1 MEFWTERRL
10 NAITIFLAIIL
21 VLLAASNFIKVEY
34 YITSPGVAMPLD
46 QVITVEKGTKNAEG
60 AFYLTAVS
68 SRQASVFN
76 YVYIKLMKP
85 RGIEL
90 STKKESLPE
99 NISMDQYVKIMEDMM
114 RESQLFAKYV
124 GLKEMGYQTK
134 ISGHGAEIVE
144 IMETSKAKGI
154 LKSGDVITAVDGK
167 KVQLS
172 TEAVTLIQKHHIG
185 EKVNLHIQREKK
197 SLDVKVPTVELK
209 DNPKKASIGIYIM
222 TYERQYSFPLN
233 IDIATSNIIGPSAGT
248 MFTLEII
255 NQLDPE
261 DLTKGYQIAGT
272 GTIDMDGI
280 VGPID
285 GVEQKV
291 IASERQGAEYFLAP
305 AENYKDAVKA
315 ARTIKVVKMH
325 TVDEALKFLRNLPA
339 QQP

>member
-1 MEFWTERRL
+1 
-10 NAITIFLAIIL
+10 
-21 VLLAASNFIKVEY
+21 
-34 YITSPGVAMPLD
+34 MPLD
-46 QVITVEKGTKNAEG
+46 QVITVEKGAKNAHG

-76 YVYIKLMKP
+76 YLYIKLIKP

-90 STKKESLPE
+90 SSKKESLPE
-99 NISMDQYVKIMEDMM
+99 NITMDQYIKIMEDMM

-124 GLKEMGYQTK
+124 GLQEMGYHTR
-134 ISGHGAEIVE
+134 ISGQGAEIVE

-154 LKSGDVITAVDGK
+154 LKSGDIITAIDGQ

-172 TEAVTLIQKHHIG
+172 TEAVALIQKHRVG
-185 EKVNLHIQREKK
+185 ETVNLVIEREKK
-197 SLDVKVPTVELK
+197 PLDVKVQTVELK

-233 IDIATSNIIGPSAGT
+233 VDIATSNIIGPSAGT

-261 DLTKGYQIAGT
+261 DLTKGYKIAGT

-305 AENYKDAVKA
+305 EENYKDAQKA
-315 ARTIKVVKMH
+315 ARTIKVIKMH
-325 TVDEALKFLRNLPA
+325 TVDDALKFLRSLPA
-339 QQP
+339 RQQ